1 MRLGSYWL
9 VPKREIFH
17 LEKNNNNNNN
27 KMKTDYILK
36 FLYSLYSS
44 NTIARRPELYSTA
57 RVTADDSINDIRVRS
72 RHRRHSR
79 HTIRPERYNLFP
91 RRGNHIQRPLHIP
104 HRKMRHVIHIQTPLR
119 SQDRQPSPRLAIMS
133 HNPARLETMVMEM
146 TIDEGGRVDSEYTE
160 IIVIARGE
168 NPSAP
173 WIPVRAAA

>member
-9 VPKREIFH
+9 VPR
-17 LEKNNNNNNN
+17 
-27 KMKTDYILK
+27 DYK
-36 FLYSLYSS
+36 SLYSLYSS
-44 NTIARRPELYSTA
+44 DTIARRPELYSTA
-57 RVTADDSINDIRVRS
+57 RITADDSINDTRVRS

-79 HTIRPERYNLFP
+79 HTIRPERHNLFA

-133 HNPARLETMVMEM
+133 HNPARLEPVWPQKMMK
-146 TIDEGGRVDSEYTE
+146 IREGGRVDSEYTE
-160 IIVIARGE
+160 IIIIARRE